1 MSKGHLLAE
10 TEPTDYRNAFN
21 AATAQK
27 EAVLAVARKA
37 VVGLRTQVLEH
48 AGIDFERRGDECKRG
63 KSLVAPAWRARRLL
77 VPACAALLLVAGAS
91 RARAQ
96 CQGTVST
103 VDVAADCT
111 ARMNTPALKT
121 DIDPKKPYS
130 LEELIDI
137 AESNHPLTR
146 IAWESAKQAAE
157 ALGVARSEYY
167 PHLAAL
173 ALAGDSRTIV
183 PWPKALGVA
192 SGSFLLD
199 ASTLESGVELKY
211 NVYDFGRRAGRVEA
225 SKAARLAAAA
235 TFQRV
240 NQDVAFRVVTSYF
253 NLITAQERLEASR
266 QIVKTAQTTQDA
278 AEAQFANG
286 RATLPDV
293 LNARAAAAQAR
304 YDLEASIG
312 AVDSARVVLRETIG
326 VEPSDAIVVQQPADL
341 PLPAQVVESTA
352 SLVDKAMRQRP
363 DLRAILEALRAANAQ
378 LKIAKAEYL
387 PSIQFSGF
395 AGQQALW
402 PSTVLPG
409 PNQVGYANAPVWGL
423 GLSVD
428 WTIFDGGL
436 RRHEVQMAD
445 SKRRE
450 VENSG
455 REKQDVIGREVWT
468 AYVQFR
474 TAVRQHEAAETL
486 LTSASTS
493 YDASL
498 DAYRYGVKNL
508 VDLVTAENQLAQAR
522 LAVVQSRSAVRI
534 EAADLDYTT
543 GNLLRQQPPVAQPIV
558 KNP

>member
-1 MSKGHLLAE
+1 MRKQKINARMSSDAGGEL
-10 TEPTDYRNAFN
+10 TP
-21 AATAQK
+21 
-27 EAVLAVARKA
+27 ARH
-37 VVGLRTQVLEH
+37 G
-48 AGIDFERRGDECKRG
+48 
-63 KSLVAPAWRARRLL
+63 RRLL
-77 VPACAALLLVAGAS
+77 APACAALLLLAGAS

-96 CQGTVST
+96 CQGKVSS
-103 VDVAADCT
+103 VDVAAGCI
-111 ARMNTPALKT
+111 ARNNSPALKT

-137 AESNHPLTR
+137 AESNNPLTR

-157 ALGVARSEYY
+157 GLGIARSEYY

-173 ALAGDSRTIV
+173 ALAGDERTIT
-183 PWPKALGVA
+183 PWPKVLGVP
-192 SGSFLLD
+192 SGYFLLD

-211 NVYDFGRRAGRVEA
+211 DVYDFGRRAGRVEA

-235 TFQRV
+235 TFQRT
-240 NQDVAFRVVTSYF
+240 NQDVAFGVVTSYF

-278 AEAQFANG
+278 AEAQLSNG

-312 AVDSARVVLRETIG
+312 AVDTARVVLRETIG
-326 VEPSDAIVVQQPADL
+326 VEPSDAIVVQQPTDL
-341 PLPAQVVESTA
+341 PLPAEVVESTA
-352 SLVDKAMRQRP
+352 SLVDQAMQQRP
-363 DLRAILEALRAANAQ
+363 DLRAVLEALRAANAQ

-387 PSIQFSGF
+387 PTIQFGGF

-402 PSTVLPG
+402 PSTNLPG
-409 PNQVGYANAPVWGL
+409 PNQLGYANESVWNV
-423 GLSVD
+423 SVSAD

-450 VENSG
+450 VENAR
-455 REKQDVIGREVWT
+455 REKEDAIGREVWIG
-468 AYVQFR
+468 YVQFR

-486 LTSASTS
+486 LTAASTS

-534 EAADLDYTT
+534 DAANLDYTT

-558 KNP
+558 KKP

>member
-1 MSKGHLLAE
+1 MRKQKINARMSS
-10 TEPTDYRNAFN
+10 
-21 AATAQK
+21 AADD
-27 EAVLAVARKA
+27 L
-37 VVGLRTQVLEH
+37 
-48 AGIDFERRGDECKRG
+48 
-63 KSLVAPAWRARRLL
+63 APARHGRRLL
-77 VPACAALLLVAGAS
+77 ACMCGLLFLAGAS
-91 RARAQ
+91 HARAQ
-96 CQGTVST
+96 CQGQVSS

-111 ARMNTPALKT
+111 ARNSSPALRT

-137 AESNHPLTR
+137 AESNNPLTR

-157 ALGVARSEYY
+157 RLGMARSEYY
-167 PHLAAL
+167 PRLAAL
-173 ALAGDSRTIV
+173 ALAGDERTIE

-192 SGSFLLD
+192 NGYFLLD

-211 NVYDFGRRAGRVEA
+211 NIYDFGRRAGRVEA

-235 TFQRV
+235 TFQRT

-253 NLITAQERLEASR
+253 NLITAQERLAASR

-278 AEAQFANG
+278 AEAQLANG

-312 AVDSARVVLRETIG
+312 TVDTARVVLRETIG
-326 VEPSDAIVVQQPADL
+326 VEPSDAIVVQQPTDL
-341 PLPAQVVESTA
+341 PLPAEVVESTA
-352 SLVDKAMRQRP
+352 SFVDKAMQQRP
-363 DLRAILEALRAANAQ
+363 DLRAISEALRAANAQ
-378 LKIAKAEYL
+378 LKTAKAEYL
-387 PSIQFSGF
+387 PTISFGGF
-395 AGQQALW
+395 AGRQALW
-402 PSTVLPG
+402 PSTNLPG
-409 PNQVGYANAPVWGL
+409 PNQLGYANESVWNVGV
-423 GLSVD
+423 SAQ

-450 VENSG
+450 VENAR
-455 REKQDVIGREVWT
+455 REKEDAIGREVWT

-498 DAYRYGVKNL
+498 DAYKYGVKNL

-522 LAVVQSRSAVRI
+522 LADVQSRSAVRI
-534 EAADLDYTT
+534 NAANLDYTT

-558 KNP
+558 KKP

>member
-1 MSKGHLLAE
+1 MRKQEIDDQMSS
-10 TEPTDYRNAFN
+10 
-21 AATAQK
+21 AAGRELTP
-27 EAVLAVARKA
+27 ARDG
-37 VVGLRTQVLEH
+37 V
-48 AGIDFERRGDECKRG
+48 
-63 KSLVAPAWRARRLL
+63 RLL
-77 VPACAALLLVAGAS
+77 VASCAALLLFSGGAS
-91 RARAQ
+91 GAHAQ
-96 CQGTVST
+96 CQGRLPS
-103 VDVAADCT
+103 VDIAADCT
-111 ARMNTPALKT
+111 ARNNTPTLK
-121 DIDPKKPYS
+121 DDFDPKKPYS

-137 AESNHPLTR
+137 AESDNPLTR

-157 ALGVARSEYY
+157 RLGMARSEYY

-173 ALAGDSRTIV
+173 ALAGDQRAIE
-183 PWPKALGVA
+183 PWPKPLGAA
-192 SGSFLLD
+192 SGHFLLD

-235 TFQRV
+235 TFQRT

-278 AEAQFANG
+278 AEAQLANG

-293 LNARAAAAQAR
+293 LNARAAAAQSR

-312 AVDSARVVLRETIG
+312 AVDTARVVLRETIG
-326 VEPSDAIVVQQPADL
+326 VEPSDAIAVEQPTNL
-341 PLPAQVVESTA
+341 PLPAEVVESTA
-352 SLVDKAMRQRP
+352 SLVDKAKQQRP
-363 DLRAILEALRAANAQ
+363 DLRAISEALRAANAQ
-378 LKIAKAEYL
+378 IKTAKAEYL
-387 PSIQFSGF
+387 PTIQFGAF

-402 PSTVLPG
+402 PSTNLPG
-409 PNQVGYANAPVWGL
+409 PNQLGYANESVW
-423 GLSVD
+423 SVGVSAH

-450 VENSG
+450 VENAR
-455 REKQDVIGREVWT
+455 REKEDAIGREVWT

-498 DAYRYGVKNL
+498 DAYKYGVKNL

-522 LAVVQSRSAVRI
+522 LADVQSRSAVRI
-534 EAADLDYTT
+534 NAANLDYTT

-558 KNP
+558 KKP

>member
-1 MSKGHLLAE
+1 MRKQEINARMSSAAPGELALARRGGRLLA
-10 TEPTDYRNAFN
+10 
-21 AATAQK
+21 
-27 EAVLAVARKA
+27 
-37 VVGLRTQVLEH
+37 
-48 AGIDFERRGDECKRG
+48 
-63 KSLVAPAWRARRLL
+63 
-77 VPACAALLLVAGAS
+77 PACAALLLLAGAS
-91 RARAQ
+91 GARAQ
-96 CQGTVST
+96 CQGKLSSI
-103 VDVAADCT
+103 DVAADCT
-111 ARMNTPALKT
+111 ARNNTPTLKG
-121 DIDPKKPYS
+121 DIDPKRPYS

-137 AESNHPLTR
+137 AESNNPLTR

-157 ALGVARSEYY
+157 RLGMARSEYY

-173 ALAGDSRTIV
+173 ALAGDQRAIE
-183 PWPKALGVA
+183 PWPKPLGA
-192 SGSFLLD
+192 ANGYFLLN

-235 TFQRV
+235 TFQRT

-253 NLITAQERLEASR
+253 NLITAQERLESSR

-278 AEAQFANG
+278 AEAQLANG

-312 AVDSARVVLRETIG
+312 TVDTARVVLRETIG
-326 VEPSDAIVVQQPADL
+326 VEPSDAIVVQQSTSL
-341 PLPAQVVESTA
+341 PLPAEVVESTA
-352 SLVDKAMRQRP
+352 SLVDKAMQQRP
-363 DLRAILEALRAANAQ
+363 DLRAISEALQAANAQ

-387 PSIQFSGF
+387 PTISFGAF

-402 PSTVLPG
+402 PSTNVPG
-409 PNQVGYANAPVWGL
+409 PNQLGYANESVW
-423 GLSVD
+423 SVGVSAH

-436 RRHEVQMAD
+436 RRREVQMAD

-450 VENSG
+450 VENAR
-455 REKQDVIGREVWT
+455 REKEDAIGREVWT

-498 DAYRYGVKNL
+498 DAYKYGVKNL

-522 LAVVQSRSAVRI
+522 LADVQSRSAVRI
-534 EAADLDYTT
+534 NAANLDYTT

-558 KNP
+558 KKP